1 MTTHTTTARRTL
13 RLAAATTVALVL
25 GGLGVQGASAADAFS
40 PPHAEPD
47 FYTIV
52 QGGGFESAISL
63 LSNDWVDDS
72 GVLTVDSVGVP
83 SQGEIANYWA
93 DGTFQWASPSLDFVG
108 DVTFEYTIR
117 DSISNLVSA
126 PAVVTITV
134 TEAPAPTTAPDFYS
148 IPMNTMLN
156 VGVGGLLLNDSLQFP
171 DAYLSNAKWD
181 FSQGQQVQ
189 THPVDGSFT
198 YMPPVDFVGTFTF
211 EYKMRAWDGFV
222 HSDWTL
228 VTIEVT
234 EPAAV
239 IPEDDPIPTAEIIPT
254 IDPSVP
260 VLAHTGPV
268 ATALIAPALAL
279 LSLGLVGI
287 YFAGRRTHSF
297 I

>member
-1 MTTHTTTARRTL
+1 MTTHTTTARRAL
-13 RLAAATTVALVL
+13 RLAATTTVALVI

-47 FYTIV
+47 VYTV
-52 QGGGFESAISL
+52 MQGSALESGISL
-63 LSNDWVDDS
+63 LANDWVDDS
-72 GVLTVDSVGVP
+72 GTLTLDSVGAP
-83 SQGEIANYWA
+83 SLGEITGSSA
-93 DGTFQWASPSLDFVG
+93 DGNFQWGPASPYYVG

-126 PAVVTITV
+126 PALVTITV
-134 TEAPAPTTAPDFYS
+134 IEAPSPTAAPDYYS
-148 IPMNTMLN
+148 IPMNTVLN
-156 VGVGGLLLNDSLQFP
+156 VGVGGLFLNDSLQFP
-171 DAYLSNAKWD
+171 DVYTSDAKWD
-181 FSQGQQVQ
+181 FSLGHEVQ
-189 THPVDGSFT
+189 LHPVDGSFT
-198 YMPPVDFVGTFTF
+198 YVPPVDFVGTFTF
-211 EYKMRAWDGFV
+211 EYKMKVPDSDRI
-222 HSDWTL
+222 SDWTL
-228 VTIEVT
+228 VTIEVIAPHALI
-234 EPAAV
+234 PA
-239 IPEDDPIPTAEIIPT
+239 DDPIPTAEVIPA